1 MEEGELRVRMP
12 PHHRQH
18 SRPGPCPHPHPHRRC
33 RLAKGLFV
41 AVVYFFCALLQMDME
56 CYTNKEWKGVR
67 ERGECGREG
76 DLEGNKVEKVREKEA
91 KQ

>member
-1 MEEGELRVRMP
+1 MRMP

-18 SRPGPCPHPHPHRRC
+18 SRPGPCPHPHPHRRCRSRC

-56 CYTNKEWKGVR
+56 CYTNKERKGGR
-67 ERGECGREG
+67 EKGGGKCGREG